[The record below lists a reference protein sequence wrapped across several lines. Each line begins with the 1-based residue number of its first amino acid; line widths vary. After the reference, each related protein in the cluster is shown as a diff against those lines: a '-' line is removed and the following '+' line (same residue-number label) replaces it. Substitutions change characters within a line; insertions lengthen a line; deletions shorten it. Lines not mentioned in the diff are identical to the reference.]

1 MAGTN
6 TTVTDFANAINKLR
20 TSGRFSEDT
29 VVWTLGDFQLAKNT
43 DDNGML
49 GYLITDTTTSN
60 TAFMSWEDSVSD
72 PDGLVEA
79 ILAL

>member
-6 TTVTDFANAINKLR
+6 TTATDFANAINKFR

-29 VVWTLGDFQLAKNT
+29 AVWTLGDFQLAKNT

-49 GYLITDTTTSN
+49 GYLITDTATAN

>member
-29 VVWTLGDFQLAKNT
+29 AVWTLGDFQLARSTGN
-43 DDNGML
+43 DGML
-49 GYLITDTTTSN
+49 GYLITDTTTAN
-60 TAFMSWEDSVSD
+60 TAFMGWEDSVSD
-72 PDGLVEA
+72 PDGLAEA